1 MLISI
6 LQFSMVAQLPL
17 AQAGQLLLVMGISF
31 AVITLISS
39 TYRFHRMIQLSEE
52 ALTTVEDCNDFFF
65 IQVTRYLSK
74 INRVSSGFGVF
85 IVQFSTE
92 MPDKRCVQEEVLNVL
107 KKIVRSADDKVCLF
121 RDDCVAAIIDTE
133 ESNIP
138 AMAQRMML
146 DLKKIITTVSSV
158 NAFRAGV
165 SSFPAHG
172 LSTQQMID
180 AATSALETV
189 SFENPLPFCMAPL
202 PVDPESEKPAGEVG
216 ALVREDKR
224 SVIDSLT
231 GVLSP
236 NVVGSYMRKYL
247 ADIRH
252 KKQPAT
258 LLCVGINRI
267 DQIIKMHGEP
277 AADNVIA
284 GVGKVLQ
291 RATRDSDLIGRYHRD
306 DFLILAPCTL
316 QQGEMIAAR
325 LREAVQKEVFISG
338 DKRIKTSVSIGITA
352 HPEHG
357 RNLRDLF
364 RGAYRALEV
373 VRDWNTA
380 ACLVYDPAQHAK
392 KD

>member
-1 MLISI
+1 MLSSI
-6 LQFSMVAQLPL
+6 LQFSPVAQLPL

-31 AVITLISS
+31 AVITLVSS

-85 IVQFSTE
+85 IVQFVAET
-92 MPDKRCVQEEVLNVL
+92 PNKRCVQEEVLNVL
-107 KKIVRSADDKVCLF
+107 KKIVRNADDKVCLF

-133 ESNIP
+133 ESNVP
-138 AMAQRMML
+138 DMAHRMAL
-146 DLKKIITTVSSV
+146 DLKNNIGTVPSV
-158 NAFRAGV
+158 KAFRAGV

-172 LSTQQMID
+172 LSTQQIID
-180 AATSALETV
+180 TATNTLETV
-189 SFENPLPFCMAPL
+189 SFENPFPFCVAPL
-202 PVDPESEKPAGEVG
+202 PADLENEKPAGEVG
-216 ALVREDKR
+216 ELAREDKR

-252 KKQPAT
+252 KKQPAA

-267 DQIIKMHGEP
+267 DQIIKLHGEP

-291 RATRDSDLIGRYHRD
+291 RVTRDSDLIGRYHRD

-316 QQGEMIAAR
+316 QQGEMIAVR
-325 LREAVQKEVFISG
+325 LREAVQNEVFVSG
-338 DKRIKTSVSIGITA
+338 EKRIKTSVSIGITA

-380 ACLVYDPAQHAK
+380 ACLVYDPVLHAK